1 MTQPS
6 ALTTVTPTIVGTEM
20 GVASPST
27 VQTAQWQSW
36 IDQAVYLIG
45 KRLDITTLDL
55 TDVDYVVLQS
65 VVRHARHPEDS
76 TQVSVAVDDASVQRS
91 YTSGV
96 GRVVIPDE
104 FWALLDPTIAETGVA
119 STQMFGEPDVCPPLG
134 TWL

>member
-1 MTQPS
+1 MTEPQSP
-6 ALTTVTPTIVGTEM
+6 TTVTPTAVGTEL
-20 GVASPST
+20 GVASPT
-27 VQTAQWQSW
+27 AVQTAQWQSW
-36 IDQAVYLIG
+36 INQAVYLIG
-45 KRLDITTLDL
+45 KRLDITTLDPA
-55 TDVDYVVLQS
+55 DVNYVVLQS

-119 STQMFGEPDVCPPLG
+119 STQMFGEPDVCQPIG